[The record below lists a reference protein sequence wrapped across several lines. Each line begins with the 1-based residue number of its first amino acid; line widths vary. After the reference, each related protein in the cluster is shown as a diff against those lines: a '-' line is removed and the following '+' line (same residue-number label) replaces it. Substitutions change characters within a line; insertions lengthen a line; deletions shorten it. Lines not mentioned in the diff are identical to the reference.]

1 MKKLSVVIFMVMWL
15 GHHSYGQ
22 KFTSEKG
29 EISFFSDAAIE
40 DIYATNNV
48 IGSLL
53 NATTGELV
61 YIVKI
66 KDFKFDKSLMR
77 EHFNEKYM
85 ETEKF
90 PKSTFQGKVSGFK
103 PNVLGVQQVKAVGKL
118 NIHGVEKQVEI
129 PGTLE
134 IIGGKV
140 NLKSKFIVKLADYN
154 IKIPKLVWQN
164 IAEEIEV
171 RVDFTYKPL

>member
-1 MKKLSVVIFMVMWL
+1 MQRLYLLLILYCSATSLFA
-15 GHHSYGQ
+15 Q
-22 KFTSEKG
+22 KFTSERG

-40 DIYATNNV
+40 DISAVNSV
-48 IGSLL
+48 IGSLF
-53 NATTGELV
+53 NGSTGEIV

-85 ETEKF
+85 EVEKF
-90 PKSTFQGKVSGFK
+90 PKATFQGKIMGFK
-103 PNVLGVQQVKAVGKL
+103 VNVPGAQPVKAIGKL

-134 IIGGKV
+134 ISGGKAI
-140 NLKSKFIVKLADYN
+140 LKSKFIVKLQDYN

>member
-1 MKKLSVVIFMVMWL
+1 MRFLPIFLFTLVF
-15 GHHSYGQ
+15 SAEAQ

-29 EISFFSDAAIE
+29 MISFFSDAALE
-40 DIYATNNV
+40 DIKAENNLV
-48 IGSLL
+48 GSLF
-53 NATTGELV
+53 NATSGDLV

-66 KDFKFDKSLMR
+66 KDFKFEKSLMR

-90 PKSTFQGKVSGFK
+90 PKSTFQGKITGFK
-103 PNVLGVQQVKAVGKL
+103 ANTPGQQKVRAVGKL
-118 NIHGVEKQVEI
+118 SIHGITRDIDV

-134 IIGGKV
+134 FASGKV
-140 NLKSKFIVKLADYN
+140 NMQSKFIVKLVDYN

-171 RVDFTYKPL
+171 KIDFTYKPI

>member
-1 MKKLSVVIFMVMWL
+1 MRKLSLAFYLLAWL
-15 GHHSYGQ
+15 TTQSYAQ
-22 KFTSEKG
+22 KFTAEKG

-40 DIYATNNV
+40 DIYATNNM

-53 NATTGELV
+53 NTATGELV

-103 PNVLGVQQVKAVGKL
+103 PNVPGPQPVKAVGKL
-118 NIHGVEKQVEI
+118 NIHGIDKQVEI

-134 IIGGKV
+134 ISGGKV

-154 IKIPKLVWQN
+154 IKIPTLVWQN

>member
-1 MKKLSVVIFMVMWL
+1 MKNLLFVFIVLASNS
-15 GHHSYGQ
+15 HAQ

-29 EISFFSDAAIE
+29 LISFFSDAVIE
-40 DIYATNNV
+40 DIQAENSMV
-48 IGSLL
+48 GSLF
-53 NATTGELV
+53 NATSGELV

-66 KDFKFDKSLMR
+66 KDFKFEKSLMR

-90 PKSTFQGKVSGFK
+90 PKSTFLGKIIGFK
-103 PNVLGVQQVKAVGKL
+103 ANTPGEQKVKAVGKIL
-118 NIHGVEKQVEI
+118 IHGVTRDVEI

-134 IIGGKV
+134 FINGKIIM
-140 NLKSKFIVKLADYN
+140 KSKFMVKLADYN

-164 IAEEIEV
+164 IAEEVQVKIE
-171 RVDFTYKPL
+171 FTYKGL